1 VRQFEKLAF
10 GHAAIV
16 RDPTLCQPRP
26 YRKMMARLVPLSRP
40 SRRPAPAAELDVLG
54 AGLALLLFLSLLLG

>member
-1 VRQFEKLAF
+1 
-10 GHAAIV
+10 
-16 RDPTLCQPRP
+16 
-26 YRKMMARLVPLSRP
+26 MMARLVPLSRP